1 MVDDKRL
8 SAVDQLVDE
17 ALQRKG
23 RVLFTIT
30 TASMEPAIALGDQVE
45 VRTLGPRGPGMGDI
59 VLFRDP
65 VLGLLVHRVLWRWRS
80 LGRATKMFT
89 KGDAALRRDRTL
101 TAAEILGRVERIV
114 REGEELAAAPR
125 SRILA
130 LRSAMALVANR
141 LLGRRRDPLEV
152 NPVHGR
158 PEGARGPARTVR
170 QGGTAKTIDHRTT
183 TVVQSRDRIP
193 VWDELERRPVAGTV
207 EVGLDVSGLRVRL
220 RGLGPEQRA
229 WFRQR
234 YGIFAVDGEGGLAQL
249 EVNVGVAPEEGFL
262 QLDQGGAAEFYRLI
276 QEVLPDDG
284 TTHVWSYRFA
294 GWFRPDEGRGRVWF
308 CDAAGVGFQSSL
320 MNFLRVVYS
329 TLALRRG
336 GFLLHSAAIVRKGR
350 AYLLFGPSG
359 SGKTTASS
367 LSKQGD
373 ATSRVLSDDLI
384 LVLPGGEGEAQT
396 MAVSSPF
403 RGWFAE
409 LPAVQESFPVAG
421 FYRLVQDERVF
432 LEPLG
437 PARGTSEVIGSLP
450 FVTDRAEYGEQI
462 LGAVSRALAGA
473 PACRLHFRKDPSFWE
488 VLEGVEGSADG

>member
-8 SAVDQLVDE
+8 NTVEDLVDE
-17 ALQRKG
+17 ALRRKG
-23 RVLFTIT
+23 HVLFTIT

-45 VRTLGPRGPGMGDI
+45 VRTLGSRGPGMGDV

-65 VLGLLVHRVLWRWRS
+65 VLGLLVHRVLWHWRS
-80 LGRATKMFT
+80 PGRATKVFT
-89 KGDAALRRDRTL
+89 KGDAALRRDRAL
-101 TAAEILGRVERIV
+101 GAAEILGRVERVV
-114 REGEELAAAPR
+114 RGGEPLASPR
-125 SRILA
+125 GGRILA
-130 LRSAMALVANR
+130 LRSVMGLVTNR
-141 LLGRRRDPLEV
+141 MLGRRRDPLELE
-152 NPVHGR
+152 PVHGR
-158 PEGARGPARTVR
+158 PAGGRGVVRAVR
-170 QGGTAKTIDHRTT
+170 QAGTAQSIDHRTT
-183 TVVQSRDRIP
+183 EVQPRDLAP
-193 VWDELERRPVAGTV
+193 AWDELERRPVAGTV

-220 RGLGPEQRA
+220 RGLSPEQRA

-234 YGIFAVDGEGGLAQL
+234 YGVFAVDGEGGLAQL
-249 EVNVGVAPEEGFL
+249 EVEVGVAPQEGFL
-262 QLDQGGAAEFYRLI
+262 QLDRSGPAEFYRLI
-276 QEVLPDDG
+276 QEVLPEDG
-284 TTHVWSYRFA
+284 TTRVWSYRFA

-308 CDAAGVGFQSSL
+308 CDAQGVEFQSSL

-336 GFLLHSAAIVRKGR
+336 GFLLHSAAVVRKGR

-367 LSKQGD
+367 LSKQDD

-384 LVLPGGEGEAQT
+384 LVLPGGEGQAQT

-409 LPAVQESFPVAG
+409 LPAAQESFPVVG

-437 PARGTSEVIGSLP
+437 TARGTSEVIGSLP

-473 PACRLHFRKDPSFWE
+473 PASRLHFRKDPSFWQ
-488 VLEGVEGSADG
+488 VLEGAAGSADG

>member
-8 SAVDQLVDE
+8 SAVEQLVDQ
-17 ALQRKG
+17 ALERKG

-45 VRTLGPRGPGMGDI
+45 VRTLGSRGPGMGDI

-65 VLGLLVHRVLWRWRS
+65 VLGLLVHRVLWRWWS
-80 LGRATKMFT
+80 PGRATKLFT
-89 KGDAALRRDRTL
+89 KGDAALRRDRAL

-114 REGEELAAAPR
+114 RGGEELAAAPR

-130 LRSAMALVANR
+130 LRSAMALMANR
-141 LLGRRRDPLEV
+141 LLGRGRDPLEV
-152 NPVHGR
+152 DPVHGR
-158 PEGARGPARTVR
+158 PESARGPATTVR
-170 QGGTAKTIDHRTT
+170 QAGTAKIIDHRT
-183 TVVQSRDRIP
+183 TVVQSRDRP
-193 VWDELERRPVAGTV
+193 PAWEELERRPVAGTA
-207 EVGLDVSGLRVRL
+207 EVGLDISGLRVRL

-234 YGIFAVDGEGGLAQL
+234 YGVFAVDGQGGRAQL
-249 EVNVGVAPEEGFL
+249 EVDVGVAPEEGFL
-262 QLDQGGAAEFYRLI
+262 QVDHSGPAEFYRLI
-276 QEVLPDDG
+276 QEVLPEDG
-284 TTHVWSYRFA
+284 TTRVWSYRFA
-294 GWFRPDEGRGRVWF
+294 GWFRPDERRGRVWF
-308 CDAAGVGFQSSL
+308 CDAEGVGFQSSL
-320 MNFLRVVYS
+320 MNFLRVVYA

-336 GFLLHSAAIVRKGR
+336 GFLLHSAAVVRKGR

-359 SGKTTASS
+359 SGKTTVSS
-367 LSKQGD
+367 LSMQDD

-384 LVLPGGEGEAQT
+384 MVLPGGEGEART
-396 MAVSSPF
+396 VAVSSPF

-409 LPAVQESFPVAG
+409 LPAAQESFPVAG
-421 FYRLVQDERVF
+421 FYRLVQDDRVF

-488 VLEGVEGSADG
+488 VLEGAGGSADG